1 MLSQNLALLLIG
13 FVCNGTPTIRAAT
26 KTNGGTVVL
35 WPPTLMRAASFY
47 APFSAGS
54 GDVRFHTPLG
64 VASPARPVA
73 TQHLVFWR
81 FGGIAPGHFLYP
93 PLTATRPAAPPHN
106 GPSFAAQSPTKKCFA
121 NASTSLLPT
130 TGSPRTLACFCC
142 RLPRI
147 LRRVLESSSSKLS
160 RCSSSFSSA
169 LRCVADAQ

>member
-1 MLSQNLALLLIG
+1 MLSQNLATLADTVILQRHAYHTRSD
-13 FVCNGTPTIRAAT
+13 VKNGR
-26 KTNGGTVVL
+26 TVVGTHARAGRLILRTFQCGL
-35 WPPTLMRAASFY
+35 WRCAIPHASRCRVSSPSSGYAAPRLLEVWWDS
-47 APFSAGS
+47 SW
-54 GDVRFHTPLG
+54 PL
-64 VASPARPVA
+64 P
-73 TQHLVFWR
+73 L
-81 FGGIAPGHFLYP
+81 P
-93 PLTATRPAAPPHN
+93 PLTRKAAPSRN
-106 GPSFAAQSPTKKCFA
+106 APSFAAQSATKRSCA